1 MKLKKNTGE
10 LSIGL
15 KNDYICSELR
25 EKCFAF
31 SEAKSR
37 LGKEGILS
45 SKQ

>member
-1 MKLKKNTGE
+1 MKPKKKYDD

-15 KNDYICSELR
+15 KNDYICSELG
-25 EKCFAF
+25 EKCCAF